1 MSTRRALVVAGAAL
15 ALGAC
20 SRSRATQPARSDAV
34 SIDAAAPSEWAPSPP
49 DRHGV
54 SAAVLEAVL
63 DAGAETAGL
72 RSLVVVRDGRLIGE
86 RYYRGASA
94 ADLLPINSVT
104 KSVTSMLVAQALE
117 RGSLVGLD
125 TPIARLLPEAT
136 AQVPDS
142 PVARLTLEQI
152 LTGRSG
158 IAYDV
163 FRGNELAETADPV
176 RLALDM
182 PRVPAPASGWTY
194 NDPVVGLLSPILA
207 RAEGRDLA
215 ALAERDLFA
224 PLGITR
230 FAWRRDRLDR
240 PLSYGGLALR
250 TRDLAKLAWTM
261 AEGGVWRGRR
271 VLSADAVA
279 RGTRP
284 RGPADWR
291 VPPVEDIGYGE
302 LWFTGSIGG
311 RRVVWGWG
319 YGGQFALFAPALR
332 LVIATAAISP
342 PPVQL
347 GRQTNAI
354 MALVAR
360 IVSAAT

>member
-1 MSTRRALVVAGAAL
+1 MSTRRALVAAGAAL

-20 SRSRATQPARSDAV
+20 SRPRAAQPRRSATV
-34 SIDAAAPSEWAPSPP
+34 SIDAAAPSEWEPSPP

-54 SAAVLEAVL
+54 PAAVLEAVF

-72 RSLVVVRDGRLIGE
+72 RSLVVVRDGRLVGE
-86 RYYRGASA
+86 RYYRGAAA
-94 ADLLPINSVT
+94 ADLLPVNSVT

-117 RGSLVGLD
+117 RGSLAGLD
-125 TPIARLLPEAT
+125 TPIARLLPEAA

-142 PVARLTLEQI
+142 PVAQLTLEQV

-163 FRGNELAETADPV
+163 FRGNELAESADPV
-176 RLALDM
+176 RFALDM
-182 PRVPAPASGWTY
+182 PRTPAPASGWSY
-194 NDPVVGLLSPILA
+194 NDPIVGLLSPVLA

-230 FAWRRDRLDR
+230 YAWRRDRQGR
-240 PLSYGGLALR
+240 PLAYGGLALR

-261 AEGGVWRGRR
+261 AEGGVWQGHRI
-271 VLSADAVA
+271 LSADAVA
-279 RGTRP
+279 RGTRA

-302 LWFTGSIGG
+302 LWFKGALGG

-319 YGGQFALFAPALR
+319 YGGQFALFAPALH
-332 LVIATAAISP
+332 LAIATAAISP
-342 PPVQL
+342 PPAQL

-360 IVSAAT
+360 IVGAAT